1 MDEEKS
7 GEAKMYS
14 KEELEKI
21 KKDYSQDQKMDFM
34 MDMINDNAREIKDIK
49 DTLHNGWDRKIWY
62 NTIARKGG
70 LWLFGIGIASAVGY
84 LFTTI

>member
-7 GEAKMYS
+7 GDGEMYS
-14 KEELEKI
+14 EEEMEKF
-21 KKDYSQDQKMDFM
+21 KNDYSQEEKLNLM
-34 MDMINDNAREIKDIK
+34 MYMTNQNSEAIKDIK